1 MMNLNQKLTS
11 LAIATMPVMPVVNAA
26 IVTLVITANSSTGV
40 AIAQTASPS
49 FVGKTW
55 EGENK
60 NFRVQFYQKGNTYNG
75 KIVGLAPG
83 AETKDVKNPDPKLRS
98 RNLIGSIM
106 FQGYT
111 YDPAK
116 KQLTGGVVYVPEM
129 GRILKPKLTVVSDDR
144 LEMQVSMGMMS
155 RTVALTAVK

>member
-1 MMNLNQKLTS
+1 MNLNQKLTS
-11 LAIATMPVMPVVNAA
+11 LALSTVPVMPFVNAA
-26 IVTLVITANSSTGV
+26 IATLVVTANSSTGV
-40 AIAQTASPS
+40 AVAQNVSPS
-49 FVGKTW
+49 FIGKTW

-60 NFRVQFYQKGNTYNG
+60 NFRVQFYQNKNTYNA
-75 KIVGLAPG
+75 KIVWVAPG
-83 AETKDVKNPDPKLRS
+83 AETKDVKNPDPNLRS
-98 RNLIGSIM
+98 RNLIGSLM
-106 FQGYT
+106 FQGFT

-129 GRILKPKLTVVSDDR
+129 GRMLKPKLTVVGNDR